1 MNAMNVLEQGSDDL
15 VPVDYSDIL
24 QKILGA
30 IREENLFIIS
40 SNGEQLIVDLD
51 EIAAQIA
58 IAKIPNPIT
67 SSQRVRSATVNFSPS
82 FKPKFPGLIR
92 DIRDQLKQNLSD
104 CVNANGFE
112 SIEQFVKS
120 YIEILE
126 RGESP
131 KLSLLYNFP
140 TAASVQKSGL
150 ETRRDDV
157 GSNSLLK
164 FHKLTISVRHIS
176 RFQADLRT
184 GLENY
189 LEDKL
194 GDEFEKNRNDIEEQ
208 IDDLE
213 ENPNSDFYKLRR
225 VVDTESLGK
234 LKKEA
239 KIRYLEYLRD
249 NLETGENPDLVY
261 LQDLIRR
268 LKAIEEYIGDRDKP
282 DGDYDVSYRG
292 ETINYREVFSR
303 SEAFDPLPIIPI
315 VTDSLGETTSSDGN
329 ERTFTFGF
337 KLKFN
342 NSVQARGG
350 DKAFDYHLKRI
361 DPESKEHKE
370 EVSQDAGKFY
380 KKLLR
385 WVFLYYF
392 VFATHSKPGELNYD
406 PSSELTYDVIEKFEK
421 QILPIFK
428 GNDEEQKTKVL
439 KGLVRGFKTF
449 KVRHKIEKLR
459 KLLHDFIGQKTILQ
473 PQHFSL
479 QIGVDRGILKKDT
492 DSLLEGIFFND
503 VVRENPKKCL
513 QYITIGESYP
523 DEQMV
528 CQLPAHLKI
537 EDIRYYQTTE
547 HEEFKIAY
555 SDLEKVR
562 ALPILFVPNSPLSE
576 ETKDKSFNAT
586 KCIVLTYDRHR
597 LDKDQFNSVQAF
609 VYKFTMS
616 LLVYVTLRV
625 LLDDVKYMVFVPI
638 LRFHEGTS
646 ENPSPSEEFMADLS
660 KVIAHF
666 LNENYR
672 SNSQGIRIQDIN
684 KYKLQNA
691 LSSLYSVLPRT
702 FTFTESLPRQDSS
715 SPLDKLAL
723 IVVSSVESDG
733 LRTSRDRQNR
743 ILTLFGEAVGI
754 TNNSGKI
761 RMQLLK
767 TFSANYRDRK
777 LYTEPSILKDIVHF
791 LYKDRGFRHFLYVAQ
806 APYTDNLNLTQNQ
819 DDSQY
824 YFMSPTLIKFLVSD
838 LDDIS
843 LYPVFFNKY
852 YVKKS
857 QRLSDSSYS
866 LNSTEQLLNLMED
879 ENHQVVVF
887 FNLFNG
893 LSVGKGDD
901 RFYNG
906 VMSYST
912 LLNIYP
918 TVLDDSEI
926 RRGLIE
932 PTSLKQDIL
941 QYLTL
946 FHFYRLEKST
956 GGKNIQLKLDP
967 YDRIIGDES
976 LRKQAVFNHMTGN
989 VNFNTLAFLT
999 EVNDILYPEKS

>member
-1 MNAMNVLEQGSDDL
+1 MNVLEQGSDDL
-15 VPVDYSDIL
+15 APVDYSDIL
-24 QKILGA
+24 QKILGLV
-30 IREENLFIIS
+30 RHENPFKIS
-40 SNGEQLIVDLD
+40 KDGNHLIVDLD
-51 EIAAQIA
+51 AIATQIA
-58 IAKIPNPIT
+58 VAKIQSPIT

-82 FKPKFPGLIR
+82 FLPKFPGLIR

-104 CVNANGFE
+104 CVQTQNFE

-120 YIEILE
+120 YLE
-126 RGESP
+126 NLQRGSSNQ
-131 KLSLLYNFP
+131 LGLLYNFP
-140 TAASVQKSGL
+140 ATASVQKSGL

-157 GSNSLLK
+157 GSKSLLK

-176 RFQADLRT
+176 RFQADLIA
-184 GLENY
+184 GVKNHLEQR
-189 LEDKL
+189 L
-194 GDEFEKNRNDIEEQ
+194 GDEFENNRDDIEEQ

-213 ENPNSDFYKLRR
+213 ENINSDFYKLRR

-249 NLETGENPDLVY
+249 NLETQDHPDLVY

-268 LKAIEEYIGDRDKP
+268 LKAIEEYIGNPDKQ
-282 DGDYDVSYRG
+282 DGDYDVSYGG

-315 VTDSLGETTSSDGN
+315 VTDSLGETTSSDGSD
-329 ERTFTFGF
+329 RTFTFGF

-342 NSVQARGG
+342 NPVQARGG

-361 DPESKEHKE
+361 NPESSEHKE
-370 EVSQDAGKFY
+370 EVSQDSAKFY
-380 KKLLR
+380 RKLLK

-392 VFATHSKPGELNYD
+392 AFATHGNPEDPNYD
-406 PSSELTYDVIEKFEK
+406 RQSELTYDVIENFDKRV
-421 QILPIFK
+421 LPI
-428 GNDEEQKTKVL
+428 L
-439 KGLVRGFKTF
+439 KGSDEDKKTRLLKNF
-449 KVRHKIEKLR
+449 VSRFEELNVRHKIKRLK
-459 KLLHDFIGQKTILQ
+459 KLLHGFIEQKTILQ
-473 PQHFSL
+473 PRYFSL
-479 QIGVDRGILKKDT
+479 QIGVNRGILKRDP
-492 DSLLEGIFFND
+492 DSLIEGMFFND

-523 DEQMV
+523 DEQML

-555 SDLEKVR
+555 SDLKKVR
-562 ALPILFVPNSPLSE
+562 ALPVLFVPNSKLSE
-576 ETKDKSFNAT
+576 ETREKNFNAI
-586 KCIVLTYDRHR
+586 KCIVFPYNPRR

-609 VYKFTMS
+609 VYQFTMS
-616 LLVYVTLRV
+616 LLVYITLRI

-646 ENPSPSEEFMADLS
+646 EKPSPSEEFMADLS

-666 LNENYR
+666 LNEKYR

-684 KYKLQNA
+684 RFKLQNA

-733 LRTSRDRQNR
+733 LRTNRDRQDR

-754 TNNSGKI
+754 TNNSGTV

-777 LYTEPSILKDIVHF
+777 LYAEPSILKDIVHF

-806 APYTDNLNLTQNQ
+806 APYTDNLNLTQVQ
-819 DDSQY
+819 DESQY
-824 YFMSPTLIKFLVSD
+824 YFMSPTLIKFLVAD
-838 LDDIS
+838 LDDIY
-843 LYPVFFNKY
+843 LYPIFFNKY

-857 QRLSDSSYS
+857 KRLSESSYS

-879 ENHQVVVF
+879 ESHKVVLF

-906 VMSYST
+906 VISYST

-918 TVLDDSEI
+918 KVLDDSEI

-932 PTSLKQDIL
+932 EGSLKQDIL

-946 FHFYRLEKST
+946 FHFYRLEKNT
-956 GGKNIQLKLDP
+956 GRIQLKLDP

-976 LRKQAVFNHMTGN
+976 LRKQAVFNHMRGD
-989 VNFNTLAFLT
+989 VKFNTLAFLA
-999 EVNDILYPEKS
+999 EVNSSLYSETVE